1 MVSFKLRAVNSLIDK
16 KTKADGDENINGDD
30 KNGVQ
35 DDISGDQSNGFI
47 QARSGEQSNSQKTKA
62 DGDKNING
70 DDKNGV
76 QDDIS
81 GDQSN
86 GFIQA
91 RSGEQFNRQKTKG
104 VGDKISAYQT
114 NSFFQLGMSSKKTSI
129 VAVSSD
135 KLKQRLSHK
144 KNSDALRPMDGL
156 NPRSFST
163 KQTSAKP

>member
-1 MVSFKLRAVNSLIDK
+1 MISVATKAMASFKLGAVNSLIDK
-16 KTKADGDENINGDD
+16 KLRPMVTRTLMVMIRMEFKMISVATKAMASFKLGA
-30 KNGVQ
+30 V
-35 DDISGDQSNGFI
+35 
-47 QARSGEQSNSQKTKA
+47 NSLIHKKTKA

-91 RSGEQFNRQKTKG
+91 RSGEQSNRQKTKG
-104 VGDKISAYQT
+104 VDDKISAYQT

-135 KLKQRLSHK
+135 K
-144 KNSDALRPMDGL
+144 
-156 NPRSFST
+156 
-163 KQTSAKP
+163 